1 VNLSV
6 KDLEACLLAHIL
18 PHLPGQGGL
27 KIDYF
32 STAKAYQ
39 MVMLHLP
46 FGLIM
51 VVLFGE
57 VPLLD
62 QAKLLEKAKGAINRG
77 QTETRLPL
85 LGAAIEFVGIEVPL
99 RPMQK
104 IEEQPSLVS
113 NSLPF

>member
-1 VNLSV
+1 
-6 KDLEACLLAHIL
+6 
-18 PHLPGQGGL
+18 
-27 KIDYF
+27 
-32 STAKAYQ
+32 

-62 QAKLLEKAKGAINRG
+62 QAKLLEKAKGAINCG

-104 IEEQPSLVS
+104 IEE
-113 NSLPF
+113 